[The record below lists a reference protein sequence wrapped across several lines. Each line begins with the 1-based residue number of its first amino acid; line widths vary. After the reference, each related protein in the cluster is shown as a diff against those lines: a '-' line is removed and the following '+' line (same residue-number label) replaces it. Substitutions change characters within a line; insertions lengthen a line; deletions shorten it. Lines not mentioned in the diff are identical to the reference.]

1 MSGEDFRKGA
11 PADLPGAL
19 AFEATGLRA
28 LARAGARVPRVLEVS
43 EEVLVLERVT
53 DGGTADARQQEEF
66 GRQLARVHRT
76 TGERFGALDPELPG
90 YLGLCPVDLTPADSW
105 AESWL
110 ERRVRPLTRQAVSQ
124 GVLDPAAGA
133 LAARLGP
140 DHLGPSEPPTLVHG
154 DLWAG
159 NRLVDAA
166 GDSWLIDPAAHWGHR
181 EVDLAMMRLFGGFTD
196 REHAAY
202 AEELPFADG
211 WPERVPVYQLVP
223 LLVHAIL
230 FGGGYGAQT
239 MAALRAATGHPGG
252 AAR

>member
-1 MSGEDFRKGA
+1 MTGEPFRKRA
-11 PADLPGAL
+11 PAGLPGAL
-19 AFEATGLRA
+19 AFEAAGLAA
-28 LARAGARVPRVLEVS
+28 LAAAGARVPRVLEAGD
-43 EEVLVLERVT
+43 EVLVLERVSA
-53 DGGTADARQQEEF
+53 GGTADARQQEEF

-76 TGERFGALDPELPG
+76 TGERYGALDPTLPG

-110 ERRVRPLTRQAVSQ
+110 DRRVRPLTRQAVAA
-124 GVLDPAAGA
+124 GVLDPAAAA
-133 LAARLGP
+133 LADRLGP
-140 DHLGPSEPPTLVHG
+140 EGLGPPEPPTLVHG

-159 NRLVDAA
+159 NRLVDAS

-202 AEELPFADG
+202 AEELPLAEG
-211 WPERVPVYQLVP
+211 WRQRVPVYQLVP

-230 FGGGYGAQT
+230 FDGGYGAQT
-239 MAALRAATGHPGG
+239 MAALRAA
-252 AAR
+252 R